1 MCQALFHW
9 KLLFNRVPKFVMLLL
24 QDKAITTKWLIE
36 AIQFHG
42 SVTSRELLRRYVL
55 RLLPTRTCAGEET
68 RNKARNL
75 KNLREHA
82 HKLHFYYFTES
93 E

>member
-1 MCQALFHW
+1 M
-9 KLLFNRVPKFVMLLL
+9 PKFIMLLL
-24 QDKAITTKWLIE
+24 QDKAIPIKWLIE

-42 SVTSRELLRRYVL
+42 CVTDRELLRQYVL

-68 RNKARNL
+68 RDKARNL

-82 HKLHFYYFTES
+82 HKLHFFYFTES

>member
-1 MCQALFHW
+1 M
-9 KLLFNRVPKFVMLLL
+9 PKFIMLLL
-24 QDKAITTKWLIE
+24 QDKAVTIKWLIE
-36 AIQFHG
+36 AIQFHRC
-42 SVTSRELLRRYVL
+42 VTDRELLRRYVL

-82 HKLHFYYFTES
+82 HKLHFYYFYYFTEA

>member
-1 MCQALFHW
+1 M
-9 KLLFNRVPKFVMLLL
+9 PKFIMLLL
-24 QDKAITTKWLIE
+24 QDKAIPIKWLIE
-36 AIQFHG
+36 AIQFHRC
-42 SVTSRELLRRYVL
+42 VTDRELLRRYVL

-68 RNKARNL
+68 RDKARNL

>member
-1 MCQALFHW
+1 M
-9 KLLFNRVPKFVMLLL
+9 PKFIMLLL

-36 AIQFHG
+36 TIQFHG
-42 SVTSRELLRRYVL
+42 GVTDRELLRWYLL
-55 RLLPTRTCAGEET
+55 RSLPTRAFAGEET
-68 RNKARNL
+68 RDKARNL
-75 KNLREHA
+75 KNLHEHA

>member
-1 MCQALFHW
+1 MS
-9 KLLFNRVPKFVMLLL
+9 KFIMLLL
-24 QDKAITTKWLIE
+24 QDKAIPIKWLIE
-36 AIQFHG
+36 TIQFHG
-42 SVTSRELLRRYVL
+42 CVTDRELLRWYLL
-55 RLLPTRTCAGEET
+55 RSLPTRTCASEET
-68 RNKARNL
+68 RDKARNL

>member
-1 MCQALFHW
+1 MRQALLHR
-9 KLLFNRVPKFVMLLL
+9 KLLLHGMPKFIMLLL
-24 QDKAITTKWLIE
+24 QDKAIPTKRLIE
-36 AIQFHG
+36 AIQLHG
-42 SVTSRELLRRYVL
+42 CIAGRELLRRYLL

-68 RNKARNL
+68 RDKARNL

>member
-1 MCQALFHW
+1 M
-9 KLLFNRVPKFVMLLL
+9 PKFIMLLL
-24 QDKAITTKWLIE
+24 QEKAIPIKWLIE

-42 SVTSRELLRRYVL
+42 CVTDRELLRRYVL
-55 RLLPTRTCAGEET
+55 RLLSIRTSAGEET
-68 RNKARNL
+68 RDKARNL

-82 HKLHFYYFTES
+82 HKLHFFYFTES